1 MWGVGGLGF
10 GRRVYDL
17 VFAPASN
24 FDELAA
30 GETAQ
35 SKEGQEDEGH
45 PAVVDEWRLG
55 QGGGRGGREC
65 EFAGWREGGGG
76 GERT

>member
-1 MWGVGGLGF
+1 M
-10 GRRVYDL
+10 YDV

-55 QGGGRGGREC
+55 KWGRGG
-65 EFAGWREGGGG
+65 EGV
-76 GERT
+76 